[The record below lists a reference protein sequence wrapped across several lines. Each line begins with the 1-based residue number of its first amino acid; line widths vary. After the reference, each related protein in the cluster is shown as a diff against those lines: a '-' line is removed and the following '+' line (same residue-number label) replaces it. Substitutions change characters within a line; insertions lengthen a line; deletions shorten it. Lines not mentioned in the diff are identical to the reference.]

1 MAAMFGNVFGIHERA
16 LYAAADRVGVLASN
30 IANADT
36 PNYKA
41 RDLDFAAALEQAT
54 GAGTLGM
61 TLTHVGHLSPPGDRA
76 AAGELKYRIPYQPS
90 LDGNTVEAP
99 VEQAAFAQNSIR
111 YQVSLDAISRRI
123 ASLQLAFTG
132 Q

>member
-1 MAAMFGNVFGIHERA
+1 MFDSIFGIHERA
-16 LYAAADRVGVLASN
+16 LYAAADRVGVIATN

-41 RDLDFAAALEQAT
+41 RDYDFAAVL
-54 GAGTLGM
+54 AGTAATDGL
-61 TLTHVGHLSPPGDRA
+61 TLTRTHVGHLQL
-76 AAGELKYRIPYQPS
+76 AGGGGVSADLKYRNPYQPS

-99 VEQAAFAQNSIR
+99 VEQAKFAENAMRFQT
-111 YQVSLDAISRRI
+111 SLDFINRRI
-123 ASLQLAFTG
+123 ALLQTALTG

>member
-1 MAAMFGNVFGIHERA
+1 MFENIFGIHERA
-16 LYAAADRVGVLASN
+16 LYAAADRAGVLATN

-41 RDLDFAAALEQAT
+41 RDYDFAAILAGE
-54 GAGTLGM
+54 GADAS
-61 TLTHVGHLSPPGDRA
+61 LTMARTHLGHLPA
-76 AAGELKYRIPYQPS
+76 ASAASAGGELKYRVPFQPA

-99 VEQAAFAQNSIR
+99 VEEAQFGQNAIR
-111 YQVSLDAISRRI
+111 YQMSLDAISRQV
-123 ASLQLAFTG
+123 AMLQLAITG

>member
-1 MAAMFGNVFGIHERA
+1 MFDSIFGIHERA
-16 LYAAADRVGVLASN
+16 LYAAADRVGVLATN

-41 RDLDFAAALEQAT
+41 RDYDFAAVLE
-54 GAGTLGM
+54 GTA
-61 TLTHVGHLSPPGDRA
+61 A
-76 AAGELKYRIPYQPS
+76 AAGLALTRTHAGHLPLAGSGAASADLKYRIPYQPS

-99 VEQAAFAQNSIR
+99 VEQAKFAENAVRFQT
-111 YQVSLDAISRRI
+111 SLDFINRRS
-123 ASLQLAFTG
+123 ALLLTALTG

>member
-1 MAAMFGNVFGIHERA
+1 MFDNVFGLHERA
-16 LYAAADRVGVLASN
+16 LLLRADRVGVLATN

-41 RDLDFAAALEQAT
+41 RDLDFAAVLAGQETSGGLAMVRTSTAHLGAAT
-54 GAGTLGM
+54 AGI
-61 TLTHVGHLSPPGDRA
+61 
-76 AAGELKYRIPYQPS
+76 AAGDLKYRIPYQPS

-99 VEQAAFAQNSIR
+99 VEQAQFAENAVR
-111 YQVSLDAISRRI
+111 YQASLMFVTRRI
-123 ASLQLAFTG
+123 QSLETALSG

>member
-1 MAAMFGNVFGIHERA
+1 MFASIFGIHERA
-16 LYAAADRVGVLASN
+16 LLAAADRVGVLATN

-41 RDLDFAAALEQAT
+41 RDYDF
-54 GAGTLGM
+54 AGTLAEVSQGGALPM
-61 TLTHVGHLSPPGDRA
+61 SRTHVGHLPVATAITAED
-76 AAGELKYRIPYQPS
+76 ELKYRMPFQPS

-99 VEQAAFAQNSIR
+99 VEQAKFAENSVR
-111 YQVSLDAISRRI
+111 YQTSLDFINRQVAAI
-123 ASLQLAFTG
+123 QLAITG

>member
-1 MAAMFGNVFGIHERA
+1 MFDSIFGIHERA
-16 LYAAADRVGVLASN
+16 LYAAADRVGVLATN

-41 RDLDFAAALEQAT
+41 RDYDFAAVL
-54 GAGTLGM
+54 AGTADGGGL
-61 TLTHVGHLSPPGDRA
+61 TLTRTHVGHLPVA
-76 AAGELKYRIPYQPS
+76 TAGELGADLKYRIPFQPS

-99 VEQAAFAQNSIR
+99 VEQAKFAENAVR
-111 YQVSLDAISRRI
+111 YQTSLDFINRRI
-123 ASLQLAFTG
+123 ASLQTALTG